1 MQAQEWELLPFLKG
15 GMVVMS
21 SAMVGKSKATAS
33 YPRIHDRHTGYSI
46 DVR

>member
-1 MQAQEWELLPFLKG
+1 MGAAAVFER

-21 SAMVGKSKATAS
+21 SAMGGKSKATTS
-33 YPRIHDRHTGYSI
+33 YPRIHDRHTGCSI